1 MFIVMFKIQAL
12 GSEKFGLKRKS
23 ESWGSSVAVLTI
35 TQGPELLLTIIKDFK
50 RKIVILSQN
59 IHNT

>member
-1 MFIVMFKIQAL
+1 M
-12 GSEKFGLKRKS
+12 GLERKS
-23 ESWGSSVAVLTI
+23 ESWGSGVAVLTLI
-35 TQGPELLLTIIKDFK
+35 QGPEFLLTIIKDFK